1 MTFDQLDFTTFCIG
15 AVSEKLGISQPAVYR
30 MLKDSNILD
39 GYIVAS
45 YDVLH
50 TFSPQYITDDIIDMM
65 KYKGCLK

>member
-1 MTFDQLDFTTFCIG
+1 MTFYQLDFSTYCIG
-15 AVSEKLGISQPAVYR
+15 AVSEKLGIGQPAVYR

-50 TFSPQYITDDIIDMM
+50 TFSPQYITDDIIGLMRD
-65 KYKGCLK
+65 KGCIQ